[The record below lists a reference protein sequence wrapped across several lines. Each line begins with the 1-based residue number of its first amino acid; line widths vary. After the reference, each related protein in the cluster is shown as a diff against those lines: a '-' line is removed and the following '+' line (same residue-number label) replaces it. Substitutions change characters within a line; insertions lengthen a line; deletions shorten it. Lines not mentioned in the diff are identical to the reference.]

1 MALTSRV
8 LLFDLD
14 GTLTDSRPGIV
25 RCMRHALERLSAPC
39 PADDVLAS
47 HIGEPLVTAFAALLA
62 TSERAL
68 VHRALTLY
76 REEYAVTG
84 LYDNHVYPTIPETLA
99 SLAGRARLYVATQ
112 KFGEYAERI
121 VEHFGLRPYFAGVW
135 GTDYD
140 GRLGDKTAVI
150 RELLH
155 VERVSPAN
163 AVMIGD
169 RAMDVRAAHA
179 NGLRSVGVLWGYGS
193 RAELAGAGADAL
205 CEAPGLLVQD
215 LDGLA

>member
-1 MALTSRV
+1 MSRV

-25 RCMRHALERLSAPC
+25 RCMRHALERLAARC

-47 HIGEPLVTAFAALLA
+47 HIGESLFAAFAALLA
-62 TSERAL
+62 TSDRAL
-68 VHRALTLY
+68 VERAVGLY
-76 REEYAVTG
+76 RDEYGTTG
-84 LYDNHVYPTIPETLA
+84 LYENHVYPAIPEALA
-99 SLAGRARLYVATQ
+99 SLTGRARLYVATQ

-121 VEHFGLRPYFAGVW
+121 VTHFGLRPHFAGVW

-140 GRLGDKTAVI
+140 GRLGDKTAVVRQI
-150 RELLH
+150 LD
-155 VERVSPAN
+155 VERVSPAS

-169 RAMDVRAAHA
+169 RAMDIRAARL
-179 NGLRSVGVLWGYGS
+179 NGVRSIGVLWGYGS

-205 CEAPGLLVQD
+205 CEAPGLLVRC